1 VEAIDT
7 LIGDITPPESL
18 MKTQTDRKI
27 AEEQRKT
34 YETQQAAET
43 QRQQLVR
50 QTSLADIQNDVVK
63 AEQGVS
69 IAQLHAASTVKQAEG
84 EAAAISLR
92 AAGEAEGTRIMGEAK
107 AAAYRSGVEAL
118 GPESYAM
125 IQLIQI
131 IAEKN
136 LRIVPD
142 VLVSGS
148 QGSAG
153 LLDSLLAT
161 LTHQR
166 VTR

>member
-1 VEAIDT
+1 
-7 LIGDITPPESL
+7 
-18 MKTQTDRKI
+18 
-27 AEEQRKT
+27 
-34 YETQQAAET
+34 
-43 QRQQLVR
+43 
-50 QTSLADIQNDVVK
+50 
-63 AEQGVS
+63 
-69 IAQLHAASTVKQAEG
+69 VKQAEG